1 MAGADRQTAP
11 NFVSLKAVS
20 DALVNRAGESAG
32 GVKRFVV
39 RGMAEGSLRYHHRGS
54 AEPPPSFFRGHPD
67 SFIFDGSDMTNPVC
81 EGGYAYT
88 LPGVSLAWEDV
99 IAAYPELG
107 AEPPELGRSRV
118 EVSFA
123 APLMKWLG
131 SLMTWLGALRK
142 PAPSAEEEPGAP
154 ATAPAPKKKRL
165 RRRDEALD
173 WLLEKKEQNPPKY
186 WKKMEWCRERLKE
199 GSAEFVEGE
208 FPWGSAESILSKLN
222 DLIAGRLVRDPT
234 TGRVVPSSK
243 LKK

>member
-1 MAGADRQTAP
+1 MDPVAGADRQTAP

-20 DALVNRAGESAG
+20 DALVNRAGRERRGREAVRRSEVWPRVAFAITIAVQRSRPPAFSA
-32 GVKRFVV
+32 
-39 RGMAEGSLRYHHRGS
+39 AI
-54 AEPPPSFFRGHPD
+54 PTT
-67 SFIFDGSDMTNPVC
+67 FIFDGSDMTNPVC

-88 LPGVSLAWEDV
+88 LPGVSLAWEDA

-131 SLMTWLGALRK
+131 SLMIVVGSAAKAGTVGGRRTGSAGAK
-142 PAPSAEEEPGAP
+142 EEE
-154 ATAPAPKKKRL
+154 L
-165 RRRDEALD
+165 RRRDEAPD